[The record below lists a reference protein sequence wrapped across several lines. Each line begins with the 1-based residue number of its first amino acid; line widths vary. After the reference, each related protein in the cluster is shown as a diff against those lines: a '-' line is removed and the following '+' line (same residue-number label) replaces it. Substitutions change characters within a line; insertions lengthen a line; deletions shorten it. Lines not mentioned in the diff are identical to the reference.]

1 MSHQKIVILLWTIF
15 FSTLTLSAQDITGE
29 IVDKDGYAIPYA
41 SVSYKGHHVAVS
53 SNALGKFT
61 IPRHEGWTLSVTSVG
76 FKSRQI
82 AITTSTA
89 SNLGK
94 IKLQENSRA
103 LNEVV
108 VKTKRKRYT
117 RKDNPAVE
125 LMRRVI
131 AAKKH
136 TDLERYPYY
145 QYDKYQKITM
155 ALNEIS
161 EKQLESNFFQ
171 KRKYLLD
178 QVEPSPI
185 DNEKL
190 ILPIQVDETVSQHVY
205 RKDPRTEKDIIK
217 GQQSSGVGK
226 VLATGEIINTMLK
239 EMFTDVDIYDDHVRL
254 LQYPFPSP
262 IGSTAISFYHFYI
275 EDTVYVDRDKCY
287 HLQFIPANQQDF
299 GFRGEL
305 YVLADSSLHVK
316 KCTLWVPKR
325 SGVNWVDNIKIEQE
339 YTKLDNGEWV
349 LSQDDMY
356 AECSITDKLQKMLVV
371 RNTRM
376 NGYAFNPL
384 PKQLYRGKAKVK
396 HDVQAFNRDENFWNQ
411 YRSVELT
418 KSESSMDAFIH
429 RMENSKGWKWI
440 ITGVKAM
447 VENFVETGKPG
458 KKDYFDFGPINT
470 FISHNTIDGWRFRL
484 GGRTMAALNP
494 HLFLDGWGAYGTKT
508 HNWYYGT
515 HVTYSFNKKKYSSW
529 EFPRRE
535 FSFESTRDIMS
546 PSDLDLV
553 HSKDNIFMSLKSKS
567 QDGMI
572 LFNRQGLSFM
582 YETEGGMRYK
592 LGGTTQ
598 SNVTLGDLHLI
609 KVNDGQELFKY
620 RTTDLTGSITW
631 NPGTTYI
638 NTKQHRWPVNLDSPE
653 ISVSHTTSFKGVLGG
668 DYRSNVTTVNI
679 YKRQW
684 LGSWGFMAFHIDAK
698 AQWNKVPYPLLN
710 TAPTNLTFV
719 ESENTF
725 SLLKDWE
732 FLNDRQVFWSW
743 YWDMNGKLFNR
754 IPLIKKLKWREF
766 FSVKGMWGH
775 LTDKNNPYKNPTDPD
790 LFRFPEA
797 TTVMSNQ
804 PYWEVE
810 AGVHNIFRFLSI
822 GYVRRI
828 TYRHAKEADN
838 WGIRFNFLVSF

>member
-1 MSHQKIVILLWTIF
+1 MRYKQLALLLWVFIASIMTA
-15 FSTLTLSAQDITGE
+15 TAQDITGE

-53 SNALGKFT
+53 SNMLGKFT
-61 IPRHEGWTLSVTSVG
+61 IPRHEGWTLSISSVG

-82 AITTSTA
+82 TITAKTGD
-89 SNLGK
+89 LGK
-94 IKLQENSRA
+94 IKLEESSKS

-108 VKTKRKRYT
+108 VKTKRKRYS

-136 TDLERYPYY
+136 TDLERHPYY

-161 EKQLESNFFQ
+161 DKQIESNFFQ

-190 ILPIQVDETVSQHVY
+190 ILPIQVDETVSQHIF
-205 RKDPRTEKDIIK
+205 RKEPRTEKDIIK
-217 GQQSSGVGK
+217 GQQSSGIGK
-226 VLATGEIINTMLK
+226 VFATGEIINTMLK
-239 EMFTDVDIYDDHVRL
+239 EIFTDVDIYDDHVRL

-275 EDTVYVDRDKCY
+275 EDTVYVDREQCY

-356 AECSITDKLQKMLVV
+356 AECSLTDKLQKMLVV
-371 RNTRM
+371 RNTRL
-376 NGYAFNPL
+376 NDYAFTPL

-396 HDVQAFNRDENFWNQ
+396 HDVQAFNRDDDFWNQ
-411 YRSVELT
+411 YRTVELT

-440 ITGVKAM
+440 ITGAKAL
-447 VENFVETGKPG
+447 VENFVETGAPG
-458 KKDYFDFGPINT
+458 KKDYFDLGPINT
-470 FISHNTIDGWRFRL
+470 FISHNTIDGWRLRL

-494 HLFLDGWGAYGTKT
+494 HLFWDGWGAYGTDSR
-508 HNWYYGT
+508 NWYYGT
-515 HVTYSFNKKKYSSW
+515 HFTYSFNKKKYSSW

-535 FSFESTRDIMS
+535 ISFESTRDIMS
-546 PSDLDLV
+546 PSDLDLI

-567 QDGMI
+567 QDGML
-572 LFNRQGLSFM
+572 LFNRQNLSFM
-582 YETEGGMRYK
+582 YETESGWRYRVGMN
-592 LGGTTQ
+592 TQ
-598 SNVTLGDLHLI
+598 SNTTLGDLHLLRLS
-609 KVNDGQELFKY
+609 DGQAIGSY
-620 RTTDLTGSITW
+620 RTTDVSATITW
-631 NPGTTYI
+631 NPGTTYV

-653 ISVSHTTSFKGVLGG
+653 ISIGHSTAFKDVLGG
-668 DYRSNVTTVNI
+668 DFKSNVTTINI

-698 AQWNKVPYPLLN
+698 AQWNKVPYTLLN

-732 FLNDRQVFWSW
+732 FLTDRQVFWSW

-754 IPLIKKLKWREF
+754 IPLIQKLKWREF

-775 LTDKNNPYKNPTDPD
+775 LTDKNNPYKNPNDPA
-790 LFRFPEA
+790 LYRFPEVS
-797 TTVMSNQ
+797 TVMSDQ

-810 AGVHNIFRFLSI
+810 AGIHNIFRFLSI